1 MSHQLDGQ
9 RRERD
14 FQAATHAVHW
24 HRAEQ
29 LAAFVFWSGYLFPG
43 SAASR

>member
-1 MSHQLDGQ
+1 MSYGPTTGAVLMSRQLDGQ

-14 FQAATHAVHW
+14 FHAATHALDW

-29 LAAFVFWSGYLFPG
+29 WRPAGP
-43 SAASR
+43 